1 LRFNF
6 KGKKMITMVDKTQ
19 ILIKYYREQ
28 KSERAISRELKINRK
43 TVHKY
48 ISEHESEIKSNDIEN
63 HLEQGLSFKPR
74 YKSHNRSRSV
84 LTLDIE
90 EEINSCLKKNKEK
103 INKGM
108 RKQIMK
114 KIDIFNYLQ
123 EKSYLISY
131 PTVCNYIRN
140 TEKQGKESF
149 IKQLYHP
156 GEICEFDWGDVK
168 IYIDGK
174 LQTLNMA
181 VFTSA
186 YSNYRFAKLFY
197 RQDSLAF
204 SQSHIDFFSYT
215 GGVYKTLV
223 YDNMRVAVAR
233 FVGRSEKT
241 PTRALLELSSYY
253 KFGFRFCNIRSGN
266 EKGHVEKSVD
276 YIRRKSFSI
285 KDEFASVE
293 QANEYLLQSCEK
305 LNNTGQILKSNK
317 TANEMF
323 LDEKP
328 NLFISEYPYKCFED
342 DHAKVD
348 KYSTVSYKKN
358 RYSVPDFLVGKLL
371 DIKIFAEKIDIYF
384 NNEKVCSHTRSYGLH
399 TWTMNIN
406 HYLTSLKRKPG
417 ALKGSLALNQLSEK
431 VKKIRENYFDNDAKD
446 FIELLQYCKDKNI
459 CFTEVEN
466 AVEKIKKITPTSIS
480 KDKILTVISKEKE
493 FSQNKANKPLE
504 QLSEPDEIEKQSI
517 INLQKLA
524 SVFN

>member
-6 KGKKMITMVDKTQ
+6 KGKKMITMVDKAQ

-43 TVHKY
+43 TVRKY

-74 YKSHNRSRSV
+74 YKSHNRSKTV
-84 LTLDIE
+84 LTHDIE

-103 INKGM
+103 INNGM

-156 GEICEFDWGDVK
+156 GEICEFDWGEVK

-215 GGVYKTLV
+215 GGVYKTMV

-233 FVGRSEKT
+233 FVGHREKT

-253 KFGFRFCNIRSGN
+253 KFGFRFCNVRSGN

-317 TANEMF
+317 TANKMF

-328 NLFISEYPYKCFED
+328 NLFIVKYPYKCFED

-348 KYSTVSYKKN
+348 KYSTVYAKMIEKKCTLFVNQMVISEFINRCMRIDFERNFNSMGDKNYKADYRPSSEYKATL
-358 RYSVPDFLVGKLL
+358 RIV
-371 DIKIFAEKIDIYF
+371 
-384 NNEKVCSHTRSYGLH
+384 
-399 TWTMNIN
+399 
-406 HYLTSLKRKPG
+406 
-417 ALKGSLALNQLSEK
+417 LNQL
-431 VKKIRENYFDNDAKD
+431 KKILKNVQLINDNFEAFDIFEAYAEHENDFNDLIIAH
-446 FIELLQYCKDKNI
+446 
-459 CFTEVEN
+459 
-466 AVEKIKKITPTSIS
+466 
-480 KDKILTVISKEKE
+480 TVKEKGLKL
-493 FSQNKANKPLE
+493 FSDDGDFKNSLGIDTDWY
-504 QLSEPDEIEKQSI
+504 LVS
-517 INLQKLA
+517 
-524 SVFN
+524 